1 MAQDMGKT
9 LTSQEVDKLATQV
22 AHEIGEYD
30 ATSVQIGE
38 ATEKILG
45 KTLNWRD
52 LNDVIGQYHRIVQ
65 GCE

>member
-1 MAQDMGKT
+1 MAQDKRKT
-9 LTSQEVDKLATQV
+9 LTPQEVDKLAAQV
-22 AHEIGEYD
+22 AHKIGEYD
-30 ATSVQIGE
+30 ATFVEIGE

-52 LNDVIGQYHRIVQ
+52 VNDVVGQYHRIVQ